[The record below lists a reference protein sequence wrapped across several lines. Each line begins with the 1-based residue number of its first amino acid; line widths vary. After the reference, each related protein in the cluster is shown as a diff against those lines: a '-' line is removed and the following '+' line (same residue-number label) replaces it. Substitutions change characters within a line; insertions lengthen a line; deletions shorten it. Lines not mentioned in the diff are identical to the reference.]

1 MNLRNILILII
12 IFAILITYFVDLYK
26 NLEKDHIKNKLEL
39 NLNED
44 NQNEYFN
51 PYLINGDANPNIIKK
66 YNDNKISIVNINNG
80 VNKNIYDSPVLSTL
94 NNNTN
99 RNNLFH
105 FINLLI

>member
-1 MNLRNILILII
+1 MNLKNIIILII
-12 IFAILITYFVDLYK
+12 IIAILITYFVDLYK
-26 NLEKDHIKNKLEL
+26 DMEKENIKNKLEL
-39 NLNED
+39 NLTED

-51 PYLINGDANPNIIKK
+51 PYLLNGNENHNIIKK

-80 VNKNIYDSPVLSTL
+80 NNKNIFDGPVLSSL

-99 RNNLFH
+99 RNNLLH